1 MDSKDDFSPD
11 VLGENPGTQVEQ
23 GKAVNRQ
30 DHARPASSSPGVGY
44 SGEVATFGLESVPI
58 SSQDSR
64 SAVRDMRNKASFN
77 DKSNPG
83 APTPSFAD
91 GGYSKSPYSTTGKV
105 GVDIKASTPMK
116 KAQPPSVRSTQLH
129 RYSDEIPSLSSH
141 GQCRFVHKNHQYGDE
156 IPSLSR
162 HRQGRNFPKNHRYG
176 DEIPSLSRHGQR
188 QFSPKNDHYGD
199 EIPSLSS
206 KRQGGHFAR
215 NHSCGDEIPSLFS
228 HGQGRYSSKNLQYAD
243 EIPSLS
249 KQVQVGY
256 SSRNHHYGDEI
267 PSLSS
272 QGQGQYS
279 SKNNHYGDEI
289 PSLSKQGQVGYS
301 SRNHHYGDEIPSLS
315 SQGQG
320 RYSSKNNHYGDE
332 IPSLS
337 KQGQVGY
344 SSRNHHYGD
353 KIPSLSS
360 QGQGQYS
367 SKNNHYG
374 DEIPSLS
381 KQGQVGYSSRNHH
394 YGDEIPSLSSQGQ
407 GRYSP
412 KYLQYGD
419 EIPSLSKLGQVGYS
433 SRNHHYGDEIPS
445 LSSQGQGRYS
455 SKYLQCGD
463 KIPSLSKQ
471 GQVGYSARNNH
482 YCDEIPS
489 LSSQGRGGFSPKNHC
504 YRDEIPSLSNQDVG
518 YFPGNNLSESRPVD
532 QIVNNNDHFNMNEMN
547 NFSTELVRG
556 PRADRSNNSL
566 ASSDEKYSMKQSIAR
581 DQYNK
586 PDFETKYEQA
596 KFFMIKSFSEDD
608 VQKSIK
614 YNVWAS
620 TTYGN
625 KKLDMAFRDA
635 QMVVKEKGTK
645 CPIFLFFSV
654 NTSGQFVGLAEMI
667 GPVDF
672 KKNMEFWQQD
682 RWNGFF
688 PLTWHII
695 KDIPNRHFH
704 SIKLENNDNQVVT
717 FSRDTQE
724 IGLPQGL
731 KMLEIFKD
739 YPLATSILD
748 DFDFYED
755 KQKSLHATS
764 SHHVTYAHQ
773 VEFDEDVYE
782 MEFNEDDS
790 TMNYLEEGF
799 GEMSFSSGHRKHSG
813 PSVY

>member
-11 VLGENPGTQVEQ
+11 VLGENRYGTQVEQ

-44 SGEVATFGLESVPI
+44 SGKLLLL
-58 SSQDSR
+58 
-64 SAVRDMRNKASFN
+64 
-77 DKSNPG
+77 G

-116 KAQPPSVRSTQLH
+116 KVSAVLLSISFALSIPNMTQSKHFCVNVLAQPPSVRSTQLH

-206 KRQGGHFAR
+206 HGQGRFSPKNDHYGDEIPSLSSKRQGGHFAR

-272 QGQGQYS
+272 QGQGRYPS
-279 SKNNHYGDEI
+279 RNNHYGDEI

-301 SRNHHYGDEIPSLS
+301 SRNHTMVTRSLHFLAKGKADTLLKTTTMAMRS
-315 SQGQG
+315 RHFLNKAKLDILRGITTTVT
-320 RYSSKNNHYGDE
+320 R
-332 IPSLS
+332 SLHFLA
-337 KQGQVGY
+337 KGKANTLLKTTTMAMR
-344 SSRNHHYGD
+344 SRHFLNKAKLDIFRG
-353 KIPSLSS
+353 ITTMVMRSLHFLAK
-360 QGQGQYS
+360 G
-367 SKNNHYG
+367 KADILLNT
-374 DEIPSLS
+374 
-381 KQGQVGYSSRNHH
+381 SR
-394 YGDEIPSLSSQGQ
+394 
-407 GRYSP
+407 
-412 KYLQYGD
+412 
-419 EIPSLSKLGQVGYS
+419 
-433 SRNHHYGDEIPS
+433 
-445 LSSQGQGRYS
+445 QGRYS

-566 ASSDEKYSMKQSIAR
+566 ASSDEKYSMKQSVAR

-667 GPVDF
+667 GP
-672 KKNMEFWQQD
+672 
-682 RWNGFF
+682 
-688 PLTWHII
+688 
-695 KDIPNRHFH
+695 DIPNRHFH

-739 YPLATSILD
+739 YPLGTSILD

-782 MEFNEDDS
+782 MEFNE
-790 TMNYLEEGF
+790 TINYLEEGF